1 MTVALLALFVA
12 LGGTATA
19 AKFLITTSEQIR
31 DGAVHREDIKR
42 NAVDT
47 SRVANGTLLRQDLS
61 GSLRSSIAQAGTQ
74 VLEAFRSSGPVNTQ
88 SGEPVDIATLRNIP
102 PGAYA
107 IFAKSTLSPTPPPT
121 LIGEGNAINGRCV
134 LDVTGDADTARSLM
148 GGPGASAPATL
159 NMQITRT
166 YSSPGTAKV
175 SCQVNGAES
184 WSAGNTSIMA
194 LRVAAPT
201 RQAVDG

>member
-42 NAVDT
+42 NSID
-47 SRVANGTLLRQDLS
+47 SGRVANGSLTRQDLT
-61 GSLRSSIAQAGTQ
+61 GSLRSSIDQAGTQ
-74 VLEAFRSSGPVNTQ
+74 VLEAFRPSGPVQ
-88 SGEPVDIATLRNIP
+88 ISSGEARDVATLRNIP

-107 IFAKSTLSPTPPPT
+107 IFAKTTLSGTPPPT
-121 LIGEGNAINGRCV
+121 LIGEGNGISGRCQ
-134 LDVTGDADTARSLM
+134 LDVDGDSDSARSLM
-148 GGPGASAPATL
+148 GGPGAAAPSTL

-166 YSSPGTAKV
+166 YGSPGSAKV
-175 SCQVNGAES
+175 SCEVNGADQ
-184 WSAGNTSIMA
+184 WSAGNTSIIA
-194 LRVAAPT
+194 LRVSAPT